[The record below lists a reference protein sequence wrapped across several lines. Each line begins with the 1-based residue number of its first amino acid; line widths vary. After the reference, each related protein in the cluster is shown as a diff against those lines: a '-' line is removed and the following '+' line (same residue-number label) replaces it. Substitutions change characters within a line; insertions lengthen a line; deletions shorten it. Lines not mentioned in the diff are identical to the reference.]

1 MRVIMRA
8 AIGVTGAS
16 GCTTISAFWRAIRM
30 KNLFEPGRAA
40 ELTER
45 LEQVRPDSPRLWGKM
60 TAPQAMAH
68 CAIAMEWAVGDT
80 VAPRMMIGRVIG
92 GLVRKMAVRND
103 DPMKR
108 NAPTAPD
115 LRVADERELA
125 TERGRLIRL
134 IDRFSTGG
142 PAACTTHPHSFF
154 GRMSP
159 DEWAVL
165 MYKHVDHHLRQFG
178 A

>member
-1 MRVIMRA
+1 
-8 AIGVTGAS
+8 
-16 GCTTISAFWRAIRM
+16 M
-30 KNLFEPGRAA
+30 KNLFESARAT

-45 LEQVRPDSPRLWGKM
+45 IERVRADSPPLWGKM

-68 CAIAMEWAVGDT
+68 CAVAMEWAVGDT

-92 GLVRKMAVRND
+92 PLVRRMAVRD
-103 DPMKR
+103 DAPMKK

-115 LRVADERELA
+115 LRIADERELA
-125 TERGRLIRL
+125 TEKVRLIRL
-134 IDRFSTGG
+134 IERFSTGG
-142 PAACTTHPHSFF
+142 RAGCTTNPHSFF
-154 GRMSP
+154 GRMKP
-159 DEWAVL
+159 EEWAVL